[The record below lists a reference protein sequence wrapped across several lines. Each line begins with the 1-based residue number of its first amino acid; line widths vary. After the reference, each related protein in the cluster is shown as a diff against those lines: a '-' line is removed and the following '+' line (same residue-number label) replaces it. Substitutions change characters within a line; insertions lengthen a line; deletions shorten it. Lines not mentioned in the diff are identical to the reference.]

1 MVHGKFQHNP
11 ICNFREKVKQRNVA
25 YYRLV
30 VFTRSNWVLYAYKI
44 TLWCLIKGK
53 YFSQKRPPPPV
64 GGVNPTWKKREEI
77 QLGKN
82 NDELSKFM

>member
-53 YFSQKRPPPPV
+53 YFSQKRPPPRGGSKSNLEKKGRNSV
-64 GGVNPTWKKREEI
+64 GEK
-77 QLGKN
+77 
-82 NDELSKFM
+82 

>member
-53 YFSQKRPPPPV
+53 YFSQKRPPPGGESKSNLEKKGRNSV
-64 GGVNPTWKKREEI
+64 GEK
-77 QLGKN
+77 
-82 NDELSKFM
+82 

>member
-53 YFSQKRPPPPV
+53 YFSQKRPPRGGSKSNLEKKGRNSV
-64 GGVNPTWKKREEI
+64 GEK
-77 QLGKN
+77 
-82 NDELSKFM
+82 